1 MRSIVKFRPRVLFS
15 IAAAF
20 AALFLMSPAVSAQG
34 MVMTWTVDGEKREA
48 LVFAPA
54 PTTSAIK
61 HPVVFVFH
69 GHGGNMQG
77 FSQKAHLQTIW
88 KEAIVVYPQGLK
100 GRPMPADPQ
109 GLRPGWEFEA
119 NQTDGNVGNKDLD
132 FFDAM
137 LATMKQ
143 KFSVDDQRVYS
154 TGFSN
159 GAIFSY
165 LLWAERSKVIAAIA
179 ACAGVLWDSEHLT
192 QSRALLAAG
201 GKADTTLPFD
211 KQQQTIEL
219 GRTADNA
226 TGPGQSCG
234 QICTLY
240 LSTSQ
245 TPVKTLIHS
254 GGHVYPPWMPDET
267 VKFFKA
273 HKQI

>member
-1 MRSIVKFRPRVLFS
+1 MLERMRLIVKFRPRVLFS

-20 AALFLMSPAVSAQG
+20 ATLFLTSPAVSAQG
-34 MVMTWTVDGEKREA
+34 TVMTWTVDGEKRAA
-48 LVFAPA
+48 LVFSPA

-88 KEAIVVYPQGLK
+88 KEAIIVYPQGLK
-100 GRPMPADPQ
+100 GRPMPPDPQ

-119 NQTDGNVGNKDLD
+119 NQTDGHVGNKDLD
-132 FFDAM
+132 FSDVM

-165 LLWAERSKVIAAIA
+165 CSGLSVARS
-179 ACAGVLWDSEHLT
+179 SPR
-192 QSRALLAAG
+192 SRRAQV
-201 GKADTTLPFD
+201 F
-211 KQQQTIEL
+211 
-219 GRTADNA
+219 
-226 TGPGQSCG
+226 CG
-234 QICTLY
+234 SRSI
-240 LSTSQ
+240 
-245 TPVKTLIHS
+245 
-254 GGHVYPPWMPDET
+254 
-267 VKFFKA
+267 
-273 HKQI
+273 